1 MSTIPMP
8 YERLT
13 FFLSQ
18 LGLHEDDLKELN
30 PYRAVFA
37 SRNSDFA
44 RFFHDYFHQIDG
56 TRILLEHAS
65 KPGNLEKLWAHW
77 FESLFASKVEEKF
90 LARIWKSGTRHV
102 ELNLDQRFVNLGYA
116 MVRQFCHQLVRQ
128 EVPNERMEGV
138 SWAINRLIDLCLLV
152 ETHAYITATSKCDRE
167 VVRGIAH
174 QVRNPVTVIGGNIM
188 RLQKKLEEDNP
199 VYKVYDAII
208 VESKRLERLVTDIH
222 TYTEIFQDDPSFT
235 ISSLEILVTRALRK
249 LRSRHSMEK
258 IVLENH
264 LDPGFPSVHGDA
276 RAIETMFY
284 YLLEN
289 SLEAVSPEN
298 PYISISSEVLDAQPS
313 FVQITIFNTGT
324 PPQPEELGNLLAPFH
339 SSKTTGTGF
348 GLPIARLV
356 AQKNLGDLVLVPVPN
371 QGTKCIV
378 TLPLPDPHWAS

>member
-1 MSTIPMP
+1 MTTMQMP
-8 YERLT
+8 YDKL
-13 FFLSQ
+13 FFFQKQ
-18 LGLHEDDLKELN
+18 LGLTEECLRELD

-37 SRNSDFA
+37 SRKADFA
-44 RFFHDYFHQIDG
+44 RFFYDYFHQIDK
-56 TRILLEHAS
+56 TRILLEHVS
-65 KPGNLEKLWAHW
+65 KPGNLEKVWAHW
-77 FESLFASKVEEKF
+77 FESLFGSKVEETF
-90 LARIWKSGTRHV
+90 LARIWASGTRHV

-116 MVRQFCHQLVRQ
+116 MVRQFCRELVVQ
-128 EVPNERMEGV
+128 EVPADQMEGV

-208 VESKRLERLVTDIH
+208 LESKRLERLVTDIH

-235 ISSLEILVTRALRK
+235 VSSLEVLITRALRK
-249 LRSRHSMEK
+249 LRGRHSMER

-264 LDPGFPSVHGDA
+264 LDPGFPNVHGDA

-298 PYISISSEVLDAQPS
+298 PYIRISSEVPDSQPS

-324 PPQPEELGNLLAPFH
+324 PPHPEDLTNLLAPFH

-371 QGTKCIV
+371 QGTKCII
-378 TLPLPDPHWAS
+378 TLPLPDPHSTP